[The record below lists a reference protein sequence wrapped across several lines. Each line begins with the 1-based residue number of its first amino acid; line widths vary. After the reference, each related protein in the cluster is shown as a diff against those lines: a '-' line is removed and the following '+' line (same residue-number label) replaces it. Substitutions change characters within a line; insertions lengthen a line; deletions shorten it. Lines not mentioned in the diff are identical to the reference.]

1 MTGIHYCSYNSYVK
15 KARIAVAKNTLSR
28 LIDDVK
34 RGETV
39 LILDRD
45 TPVARLEPVTGDLD
59 LAAARMSDL
68 VKRGAVAPPRKPLDE
83 AAFLDRPMPALA
95 PGASGVRT
103 LLEEREAGR

>member
-1 MTGIHYCSYNSYVK
+1 MK

-39 LILDRD
+39 MIFDRD
-45 TPVARLEPVTGDLD
+45 TPVARLEPVTADPDLSTS
-59 LAAARMSDL
+59 RMPEL
-68 VKRGAVAPPRKPLDE
+68 VKHGIVAPPRKPLAV
-83 AAFLDRPMPALA
+83 AAFLARHLPTV
-95 PGASGVRT
+95 GHGTSGVQI